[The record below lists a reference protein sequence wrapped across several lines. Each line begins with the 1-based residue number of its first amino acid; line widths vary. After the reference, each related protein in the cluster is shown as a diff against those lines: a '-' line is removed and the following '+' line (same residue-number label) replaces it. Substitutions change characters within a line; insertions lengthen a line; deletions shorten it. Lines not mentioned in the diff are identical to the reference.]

1 MNIMVCYDGTNA
13 AKRALELA
21 KNRARKLDAKIFMV
35 TAMVSD
41 PQLTRDEFIK
51 REKELE
57 KVKSQFVEEKIAC
70 ETTFSVRGREPG
82 ENLVLLARENKIDEI
97 IIGIKKRSKVG
108 KFIFGS
114 TAQYVILEAPC
125 PVLTVK

>member
-1 MNIMVCYDGTNA
+1 MKLMVCYDGSNA
-13 AKRALELA
+13 AKKAVEVA
-21 KNRARKLDAKIFMV
+21 KNRAQNFNAKIFLV
-35 TAMVSD
+35 TSMVSD
-41 PQLTRDEFIK
+41 PELPREEFIK

-57 KVKSQFVEEKIAC
+57 KIKRQFAKEGVVC
-70 ETTFSVRGREPG
+70 ETTFSVRGLETG
-82 ENLVLLARENKIDEI
+82 ENLVLFAREKEIDEI

-125 PVLTVK
+125 PVLTV

>member
-1 MNIMVCYDGTNA
+1 MNLMVCYDGSDA
-13 AKRALELA
+13 AKKALEVA
-21 KNRARKLDAKIFMV
+21 KNRARNFDAKLFLV

-41 PQLTRDEFIK
+41 PEMPRDELIK

-57 KVKSQFVEEKIAC
+57 KIKSEVVEEKIAC
-70 ETTFSVRGREPG
+70 ETTFSVRRREPG
-82 ENLVLLARENKIDEI
+82 ENIVLLARENEIDEI

-108 KFIFGS
+108 KLIFGS